1 MVSGEAGRVGAV
13 RSHVP
18 PRSAG
23 GGEELY
29 PFRQAVMPLV
39 FRKGGAL
46 GCCVEAGLE
55 VPGWQQGS
63 NPEAAL

>member
-1 MVSGEAGRVGAV
+1 MCLLGQLVG
-13 RSHVP
+13 
-18 PRSAG
+18 G
-23 GGEELY
+23 QELH

-39 FRKGGAL
+39 FRKGRAL

>member
-1 MVSGEAGRVGAV
+1 MGAV
-13 RSHVP
+13 GHMCLLGQL
-18 PRSAG
+18 AG
-23 GGEELY
+23 GQELH

-39 FRKGGAL
+39 FRKGRAL

>member
-1 MVSGEAGRVGAV
+1 M

-23 GGEELY
+23 GGGGGVRNSILSG
-29 PFRQAVMPLV
+29 RQAVMPLV